1 MHIPAGIRAGQC
13 IRRLLHF
20 QHIQCCY
27 TQDLGL
33 TALEKRRTMHA
44 GNDIN
49 FSGKGADIAQP
60 AAVNTVI
67 LGKDTA
73 ADYLAL
79 QLFECIADLFF
90 FLGIIHISKF
100 IGQGINY

>member
-1 MHIPAGIRAGQC
+1 MHVPAGIRAGQR

-44 GNDIN
+44 GNNID